1 MRISVLGSG
10 SWGTALAILLGRKG
24 YEVVLWSRRTEQAA
38 QMQSTRENTQYL
50 PGFPLPDSV
59 ACTGDLNETLTGSST
74 VVIAVPSTAVRDVA
88 HELVGQLSTGTLL
101 VHAGKGLESETG
113 MRGSEVIA
121 EELGESIAKECVILS
136 GPNLSNEL
144 VRTVPSATV
153 VASQTVDAATRAQE
167 LFHSGSLRVYRA
179 SDVIGVELGGALKN
193 VMAIGAGICDG
204 MGFGDNTKAALVT
217 RGLKEMVRLGT
228 VMGADPATF
237 TGLSGI
243 GDLMATCSSKLSR
256 NLRMGLMLGIG
267 KSVAESMA
275 TLGQVAEGVHTCKA
289 AYILSKKHD
298 VDMPITAQLYGILF
312 EGKSPTQGLI
322 ELMDRSYKEEKL

>member
-1 MRISVLGSG
+1 MRVSVLGSG

-24 YEVVLWSRRTEQAA
+24 YDVVLWSRRSEQAV
-38 QMQSTRENTQYL
+38 QMQSSRENTQYL
-50 PGFPLPDSV
+50 PGFTLPESV
-59 ACTGDLNETLTGSST
+59 DCTGDLPKALTGCNAL
-74 VVIAVPSTAVRDVA
+74 VLAVPSTAVRDVA
-88 HELVGQLSTGTLL
+88 HELNGKLPLGTLL

-121 EELGESIAKECVILS
+121 YELGLSVAMESVVLS

-153 VASQTVDAATRAQE
+153 VASQTPETAARAQE
-167 LFHSGSLRVYRA
+167 MFHSGSLRVYRA

-193 VMAIGAGICDG
+193 VMAIGAGISDG

-217 RGLKEMVRLGT
+217 RGLKEMMRLGE
-228 VMGADPATF
+228 VMGADPATL

-267 KSVAESMA
+267 TNVSESMA

-289 AYILSKKHD
+289 AYLLSKKHN
-298 VDMPITAQLYGILF
+298 VDMPITTQLYSILF
-312 EGKSPTQGLI
+312 EGKSPTQGLV
-322 ELMDRSYKEEKL
+322 ELMDRSFKEEKL